1 MAKKNKFSV
10 ERVAKEEAEQELSK
24 LRSGRGGRVSKYAPI
39 ADNAEDLKKGES
51 LKVELK
57 KNEVGGLRG
66 YLQRR
71 FGEKFTVKSSR
82 LEGEDYKAF
91 IFHTD
96 DVEE

>member
-1 MAKKNKFSV
+1 MAKDSRFSV

-24 LRSGRGGRVSKYAPI
+24 LRSGRGGRVSKYAPV
-39 ADNAEDLKKGES
+39 AEQAEDLDRGES
-51 LKVELK
+51 LKVRLK

-82 LEGEDYKAF
+82 LEGDEYKAF
-91 IFHTD
+91 VFYTD